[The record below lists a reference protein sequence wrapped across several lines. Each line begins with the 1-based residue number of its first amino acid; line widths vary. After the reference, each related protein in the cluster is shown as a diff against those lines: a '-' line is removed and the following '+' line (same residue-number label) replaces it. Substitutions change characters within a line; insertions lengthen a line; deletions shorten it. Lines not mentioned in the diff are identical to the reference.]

1 MLGNLLKGKNIEL
14 FLKKNRVAYTSVPGR
29 NPKKGLISKF
39 EVSPLKT
46 QAARS
51 QNTLICDRDV
61 ISILETSYQTLTF
74 CNLVSCMFITSN
86 TFKTIAKATCLQ
98 WLCISNNQHFS
109 DSCAIEIIQNCQG
122 MLHLNFSRCSNLTE
136 KTTDAIVD
144 GLLRL
149 ETLDVS
155 HNTPMVADFRNTEK
169 LKGMTQLHE
178 LDISFCLFGDSKLV
192 SLCKFLPALE
202 VLSLEC
208 CPRISIEGVQEV
220 LLNQQNSLRRVVLT
234 KTEPT
239 KINQTELRH
248 IEEKRPEL
256 ELVYHRD

>member
-14 FLKKNRVAYTSVPGR
+14 FLKKNRVAYASAPG
-29 NPKKGLISKF
+29 NNSKKGLISKF

-46 QAARS
+46 QAARN

-61 ISILETSYQTLTF
+61 ISILETSYKTLTF
-74 CNLVSCMFITSN
+74 CNLVSCMFITAS
-86 TFKTIAKATCLQ
+86 TFKTIAKAKNLQ
-98 WLCISNNQHFS
+98 WLCISNNQHIS
-109 DSCAIEIIQNCQG
+109 DSCAIEIIQNCRG

-136 KTTDAIVD
+136 KTTDAIVE
-144 GLLRL
+144 GLLHL

-155 HNTPMVADFRNTEK
+155 HNSPMVADFRNTEK
-169 LKGMTQLHE
+169 LKQLTHLRE
-178 LDISFCLFGDSKLV
+178 LDVSCCLFSDSKLV

-202 VLSLEC
+202 SLSLES
-208 CPRISIEGVQEV
+208 CPRISIDGVNEV
-220 LLNQQNSLRRVVLT
+220 LLNQHNSLRKVVLT

-239 KINQTELRH
+239 KINQTELKL
-248 IEEKRPEL
+248 IEEKRPDL